1 MQLTITREPAGLE
14 TAVLSVS
21 GDVTFSTAAQLRRM
35 LSEALEASPRDLLVD
50 ISRVDFIDSSG
61 LSALLTAGAELR
73 RHQGRLALVHAPG
86 NYPSILRFKGV
97 ERLIE
102 VYDSR
107 DAALRAL
114 GD

>member
-1 MQLTITREPAGLE
+1 MQLTITREPGVLE
-14 TAVLSVS
+14 SAVLNVA
-21 GDVTFSTAAQLRRM
+21 GDLTFSTAAQLRRM
-35 LSEALEASPRDLLVD
+35 LTEALEHSPRDLLVD

-61 LSALLTAGAELR
+61 LSALLTASAELR

-86 NYPSILRFKGV
+86 NYPSILRFKGI

-107 DAALRAL
+107 DAALRGL
-114 GD
+114 GE